1 MTTKPGSLRE
11 NNFDIVRIL
20 LALIVVFVH
29 SCELSQQHSLRII
42 DVVLNSRLAVE
53 GFFTISGFLIFAS
66 YERSRSLRE
75 YAANRA
81 WRILPGYWLS
91 TVVCLVIAFAFGQFH
106 VGRFLAANL
115 TFLNTF
121 APEIP
126 GVFAGN
132 ASHAMNGALWT
143 IKVEVMFYAVVP
155 VIVWV
160 CRKTHRDAVLL
171 ILFVLSIAYRMALVN
186 HASLAQQLPGQLSFF
201 VMGSLVYYH
210 LRFFKR
216 NGWWLVAVSVAVYGL
231 YRATGWFL
239 LRPAPVA
246 IFTLAGCLLLPQ
258 VKGPT
263 RWGDFSYGTYILH
276 FPIIQ
281 LLIHFGLFQSHPW
294 ASVGLVLLIV
304 MPCAALS
311 WFFIER
317 PCLEHAR
324 SRRLREAA
332 LGHAAAYPSAVP

>member
-1 MTTKPGSLRE
+1 MKKPRSLRE

-29 SCELSQQHSLRII
+29 SYELSQQRSLRVI
-42 DVVLNSRLAVE
+42 DVVLNSRFAVE

-91 TVVCLVIAFAFGQFH
+91 TVVCLVIAFVFGQFH

-121 APEIP
+121 SPDIP
-126 GVFAGN
+126 GVFTGN
-132 ASHAMNGALWT
+132 ASRAMNGALWT
-143 IKVEVMFYAVVP
+143 IKVEVMFYVAVP
-155 VIVWV
+155 LIVWL
-160 CRKTHRDAVLL
+160 CRKTHRDAMLL
-171 ILFVLSIAYRMALVN
+171 ILFLSSIAYRMVLAN
-186 HASLAQQLPGQLSFF
+186 HTSLAQQLPGQLSFF

-210 LRFFKR
+210 LPLFKR
-216 NGWWLVAVSVAVYGL
+216 HGWWLVAASVAVYGL
-231 YRATGWFL
+231 HRATDWFF

-246 IFTLAGCLLLPQ
+246 IFILAACLLLPQ

-281 LLIHFGLFQSHPW
+281 LLIHFGLFQLHPW
-294 ASVGLVLLIV
+294 TSVGLVLLILI
-304 MPCAALS
+304 PCAALS
-311 WFFIER
+311 WFLIER

-332 LGHAAAYPSAVP
+332 LGHTTAFPPAVP

>member
-1 MTTKPGSLRE
+1 MTKKHGSLRE

-29 SCELSQQHSLRII
+29 SYELSEQPSLRII
-42 DVVLNSRLAVE
+42 DLIFNSRFAVE
-53 GFFTISGFLIFAS
+53 GFFTISGFLIIAS

-91 TVVCLVIAFAFGQFH
+91 TFACLVIAFAFGQSH
-106 VGRFLAANL
+106 VGKFLAANL

-126 GVFAGN
+126 GVFTGN
-132 ASHAMNGALWT
+132 ANQAMNGALWT
-143 IKVEVMFYAVVP
+143 IKVEVMFYAAVP
-155 VIVWV
+155 LIVWL
-160 CRKTHRDAVLL
+160 CRKTQREAVLL
-171 ILFVLSIAYRMALVN
+171 SLFVLSIAYRLELAQ
-186 HASLAQQLPGQLSFF
+186 HAGLAQQLPGQLSYF
-201 VMGSLVYYH
+201 VVGSLVYYH
-210 LRFFKR
+210 LPFFKR
-216 NGWWLVAVSVAVYGL
+216 FGWWLVAASVFVYGL
-231 YRATGWFL
+231 HRATDWFF

-246 IFTLAGCLLLPQ
+246 IFVLAACLLLPQ

-281 LLIHFGLFQSHPW
+281 LIVHFGLFAAHPW
-294 ASVGLVLLIV
+294 GSVGLVLLIV
-304 MPCAALS
+304 TPSAALS
-311 WFFIER
+311 WFLIEK
-317 PCLEHAR
+317 PCLERAR

-332 LGHAAAYPSAVP
+332 LGHEAAFPPAVP

>member
-1 MTTKPGSLRE
+1 MKTKPESLRE

-29 SCELSQQHSLRII
+29 SYELSQQPSLHVI
-42 DVVLNSRLAVE
+42 DVVLNSRFAVE

-106 VGRFLAANL
+106 VCRFLAANL

-121 APEIP
+121 APEIS
-126 GVFAGN
+126 GVFTRN
-132 ASHAMNGALWT
+132 AAHAMNGALWT
-143 IKVEVMFYAVVP
+143 IKVEVMFYAAVP
-155 VIVWV
+155 LIVWL
-160 CRKTHRDAVLL
+160 CHKTHRDGVLL
-171 ILFVLSIAYRMALVN
+171 VFFMSSIVYRMATVN

-210 LRFFKR
+210 LPLFKR
-216 NGWWLVAVSVAVYGL
+216 YGWWLVAASVPVYTL
-231 YRATGWFL
+231 HRATGWFF

-246 IFTLAGCLLLPQ
+246 IFILAACLLLPR

-281 LLIHFGLFQSHPW
+281 LVIYFGLFQSHPW

-311 WFFIER
+311 WFLIER
-317 PCLEHAR
+317 PCMEHAR

-332 LGHAAAYPSAVP
+332 LGHGAKFPPAVP